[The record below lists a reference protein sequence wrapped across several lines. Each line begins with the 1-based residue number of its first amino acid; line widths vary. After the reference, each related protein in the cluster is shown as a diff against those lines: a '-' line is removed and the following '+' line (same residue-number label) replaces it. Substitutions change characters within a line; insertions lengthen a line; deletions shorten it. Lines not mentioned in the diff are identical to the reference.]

1 MRNHPL
7 RLAALAI
14 LLAILLAV
22 FLTPAIA
29 LATNEWR
36 PYDRA
41 TFQKARAA
49 GKTVFV
55 SVHADW

>member
-7 RLAALAI
+7 RLAALV
-14 LLAILLAV
+14 ILLAV

-29 LATNEWR
+29 LAANEWR

-41 TFQKARAA
+41 TFQKAR
-49 GKTVFV
+49 
-55 SVHADW
+55 

>member
-14 LLAILLAV
+14 LLAV

-29 LATNEWR
+29 LAANEWR